1 MEPAILSSLPL
12 WTINLALAGLV
23 YYREPRRAS
32 HATFAVYVLMLVG
45 WSFCVKMVDLHA
57 AHPAGIMWGRMA
69 FAAGSLAGMSFVAFC
84 QTFPDRH
91 RFCINRTAWR
101 LILLGIL
108 VSGLTM
114 TPLILRAVDTS
125 ESAQMRTHYG
135 ALYPIYGV
143 YLLAS
148 LGYGIKTLLDKWR
161 AARGR
166 HRLQMQYMLLGL
178 FLTIAGGL
186 TTNLLIPTL
195 FHTSRLSRYGP
206 YFTLCYVGLTA
217 HAIIRHRLMDIRLVI
232 RRGVTYGLSVGM
244 TGGLMW
250 ALLSGLRAVP
260 TLELSTMSLAL
271 LMGLVGM
278 VVFHPARTVIQQLMD
293 RYVYRG
299 TYDYRQA
306 IRDMSQVLASLLR
319 MTPLCDYLSRFLHTT
334 LQVERVA
341 VYLCDP
347 QMRLER
353 MAVQDVRGE
362 IEEEPSPSD
371 LEAPSLMTLT
381 GRAAVPVVRDELR
394 SLGAPSDVACLAV
407 EFERL
412 GGEVVIPLRVE
423 GEVTAF
429 ITVGAKL
436 SGDPFYQ
443 HDLEFLTTIG
453 HQASIALRRAQL
465 YEEVMWIKEYN
476 ESILR
481 HMESGVVVVTHEG
494 MVTVVNEAAGRML
507 EVKPGDV
514 IGGRATEV
522 LPQPLDDALAHTLTG
537 SKVYTNHEAALK
549 LASGRV
555 LPVVLSTS
563 VLHWENGEPGGAIL
577 VCNDLSRLK
586 ELEEDKRRTERLA
599 AIGMFVSGIAHEIR
613 NPLVV
618 IKTFAELLPEQFDD
632 PEFRQTF
639 TKVALQEVGR
649 IDNLVQRLRG
659 LAVSSGPELHP
670 VQITEVLDET
680 LEFLVGTFTKQQIE
694 VSCHYASNLP
704 CIYGDWDQL
713 KQVFLNLFLN
723 SVDAMEGG
731 GTLQISVEH
740 EFSQK
745 RQQSQ
750 LVIRITDSGSGIPE
764 ASLQK
769 IFEPFVSSKDTGT
782 GLGLAICQGIV
793 EYHRGTITAHN
804 NDETGATF
812 TVTLPVVHG
821 ELHA

>member
-23 YYREPRRAS
+23 YYREPRKAS
-32 HATFAVYVLMLVG
+32 HFTFAVYVLMLVS
-45 WSFCVKMVDLHA
+45 WSFCIRMVYLHA
-57 AHPAGIMWGRMA
+57 AAPTGIIWGRLA
-69 FAAGSLAGMSFVAFC
+69 FAAGSLAGTSFVAFC
-84 QTFPDRH
+84 QAFPDQH
-91 RFCINRTAWR
+91 RLKADRTAWV
-101 LILLGIL
+101 LVFLGIL
-108 VSGLTM
+108 VTGLTA
-114 TPLILRAVDTS
+114 TFLILRRVSVSNTGNI
-125 ESAQMRTHYG
+125 QPHYG
-135 ALYPIYGV
+135 KLYPVYGL

-148 LGYGIKTLLDKWR
+148 LGYGIGLLLNKWR

-186 TTNLLIPTL
+186 TTNLLVPAL
-195 FHTSRLSRYGP
+195 FHTSRLGTYGP

-217 HAIIRHRLMDIRLVI
+217 HAIIRYRLMDIRLII
-232 RRGVTYGLSVGM
+232 RRGVTYGLSVGA
-244 TGGLMW
+244 TGALMW

-271 LMGLVGM
+271 LMGMVGM
-278 VVFHPARTVIQQLMD
+278 VVFHPVRTTIQRLMD

-306 IRDMSQVLASLLR
+306 IRDMSQVFATLLR
-319 MTPLCDYLSRFLHTT
+319 ITPLCDYLSRFIHTT
-334 LQVERVA
+334 LRVETVA
-341 VYLCDP
+341 VYLCEA
-347 QMRLER
+347 QTQLER
-353 MAVQDVRGE
+353 VAVQDARGE
-362 IEEEPSPSD
+362 AQEEQLPGV
-371 LEAPSLMTLT
+371 LQAPSLMMLA
-381 GRAAVPVVRDELR
+381 GRAAVPMVRDELGR
-394 SLGAPSDVACLAV
+394 LGAPSEVAYLAA
-407 EFERL
+407 EFNRL

-423 GEVTAF
+423 GEVTAL
-429 ITVGAKL
+429 IAVGAKL

-443 HDLEFLTTIG
+443 HDIEFLTTIG

-494 MVTVVNEAAGRML
+494 IITVVNEAAGRLL
-507 EVKPGDV
+507 EVKPIDV
-514 IGGRATEV
+514 IGHHTTEV
-522 LPQPLDDALAHTLTG
+522 LPQPLDEALARTLTG
-537 SKVYTNHEAALK
+537 SMVYTNHEAALK
-549 LASGRV
+549 LASGRL

-577 VCNDLSRLK
+577 VYNDLSRLK

-599 AIGMFVSGIAHEIR
+599 AVGMFVSGIAHEIK

-618 IKTFAELLPEQFDD
+618 IKTLAELLPEQFDD

-639 TKVALQEVGR
+639 TRVALQEVGR
-649 IDNLVQRLRG
+649 IDSLVQRLRS
-659 LAVSSGPELHP
+659 LSVSSGPELHP
-670 VQITEVLDET
+670 VQITDVLDET
-680 LEFLVGTFTKQQIE
+680 LEFLAGTFTKQQVE
-694 VSCHYASNLP
+694 VSCHYASELP
-704 CIYGDWDQL
+704 SVHGNWDQL
-713 KQVFLNLFLN
+713 KQVFLNLLLN

-731 GTLQISVEH
+731 GTLQISVGS
-740 EFSQK
+740 EFLQE

-764 ASLQK
+764 ESLQK

-804 NDETGATF
+804 NHDGTGATF
-812 TVTLPVVHG
+812 TVTLPVVQG
-821 ELHA
+821 E

>member
-1 MEPAILSSLPL
+1 MEASVLSSLPL
-12 WTINLALAGLV
+12 WVANLFLAGLV
-23 YYREPRRAS
+23 YLREPRKAS
-32 HATFAVYVLMLVG
+32 HVTFAVYVAITVA
-45 WSFCVKMVDLHA
+45 WSFCVKMFDANTSYSVDVV
-57 AHPAGIMWGRMA
+57 WGRLA
-69 FAAGSLAGMSFVAFC
+69 FATGSFIGASFVLFC
-84 QTFPDRH
+84 QAFPDQKHFRA
-91 RFCINRTAWR
+91 NRWTQTLAA
-101 LILLGIL
+101 LALFVAALS
-108 VSGLTM
+108 V
-114 TPLILRAVDTS
+114 TPLVLQEVGVSQAGNV
-125 ESAQMRTHYG
+125 QTHYG
-135 ALYPIYGV
+135 PLYPVFGV
-143 YLLAS
+143 YLVTAF
-148 LGYGIKTLLDKWR
+148 GYGIWMLGRKWR

-166 HRLQMQYMLLGL
+166 YRLQIQYLLFGL
-178 FLTIAGGL
+178 SLAIAGGV
-186 TTNLLIPTL
+186 TTNLVIPAL
-195 FHTSRLSRYGP
+195 FHSSRFSKYGP
-206 YFTLCYVGLTA
+206 YFTLCYVSLTA

-232 RRGVTYGLSVGM
+232 RRGVTYGLSVGV

-271 LMGLVGM
+271 LVGM
-278 VVFHPARTVIQQLMD
+278 VVFHPARTIIQQLMD

-299 TYDYRQA
+299 TDDYRQA

-334 LQVERVA
+334 LRVERVA

-353 MAVQDVRGE
+353 LAVQDIRGE
-362 IEEEPSPSD
+362 LEEERSPGV
-371 LEAPSLMTLT
+371 LEVPSLMMLT
-381 GRAAVPVVRDELR
+381 ERAAVPVVRDELGH
-394 SLGAPSDVACLAV
+394 LGTPSDVAYLTA

-443 HDLEFLTTIG
+443 HDIEFLTTIG

-481 HMESGVVVVTHEG
+481 HMESGVVVVTHG
-494 MVTVVNEAAGRML
+494 GIITMVNEAAGRML
-507 EVKPGDV
+507 EVKPGDA
-514 IGGRATEV
+514 IGGRTTEM
-522 LPQPLDDALAHTLTG
+522 LPQPLDDVLAHTLTG
-537 SKVYTNHEAALK
+537 NMVYTNHEAALK

-563 VLHWENGEPGGAIL
+563 ILHWENGEPGGAIL

-694 VSCHYASNLP
+694 VSYHYASNLP
-704 CIYGDWDQL
+704 CIYGNWDQL

-731 GTLQISVEH
+731 GALRINVEH
-740 EFSQK
+740 EFSQE

-804 NDETGATF
+804 NDGPGATF
-812 TVTLPVVHG
+812 TVTLPVVEG
-821 ELHA
+821 ESHA